1 MGTKFI
7 EKKIRFVVARGKDG
21 GWKKWVKVGQK
32 VQSSSYKINKHW
44 GCNWQQDD
52 YIQHC
57 YMLQMKV
64 AKIVDPKGSHY
75 KEKRFL

>member
-1 MGTKFI
+1 MSERLISGLKKKKKLI

-44 GCNWQQDD
+44 GCN
-52 YIQHC
+52 
-57 YMLQMKV
+57 
-64 AKIVDPKGSHY
+64 
-75 KEKRFL
+75 